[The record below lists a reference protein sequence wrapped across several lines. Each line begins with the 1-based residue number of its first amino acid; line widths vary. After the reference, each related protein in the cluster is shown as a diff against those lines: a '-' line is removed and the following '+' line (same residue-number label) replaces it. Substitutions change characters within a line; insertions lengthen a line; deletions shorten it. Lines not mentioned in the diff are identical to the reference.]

1 MEIRQLVYFV
11 AVAEKGTITEAA
23 KSLHISQPPVSVQLR
38 LLEEE
43 LGCVLFDR
51 NTRHMELTEAGQK
64 FYQRAS
70 AILEQFD
77 SAKREM
83 KDIESGVAG
92 TLRLGVVSSLCGGMF
107 LDWLKGFRRDH
118 PKVHFEIQEGNT
130 YQMIEKTRM
139 HQVELAFVRTPF
151 SASDLKRVPI
161 LKEDLYVVGKEE
173 FFKDGLNRTVKSIA
187 LKELTG
193 IPMILY
199 RRWEPLVTE
208 AFRKQELTPEIFCQ
222 CEDARTVISMAEKS
236 MGIGIVPQSIFRDTQ
251 DLCGYPIREEEFRS
265 EFFAVYGKQTYVS
278 SATRGFLNYVEK
290 QVGRQ
295 MKDNVS
301 RD

>member
-23 KSLHISQPPVSVQLR
+23 KSLHISQPPVSVQLK

-77 SAKREM
+77 SARREM
-83 KDIESGVAG
+83 RDIESGVAG
-92 TLRLGVVSSLCGGMF
+92 TLRIGVVSSLCGGMF
-107 LDWLKGFRRDH
+107 LDWMKEFRKDH
-118 PKVHFEIQEGNT
+118 PRIHFEIQEGNT

-139 HQVELAFVRTPF
+139 HQVEMAFVRTPF

-173 FFKDGLNRTVKSIA
+173 FFQKQADEPEQSIA

-199 RRWEPLVTE
+199 RRWEPLIME

-222 CEDARTVISMAEKS
+222 CEDARTVISMAEKA
-236 MGIGIVPQSIFRDTQ
+236 MGIGIVPQSIFRDNRE
-251 DLCGYPIREEEFRS
+251 LCGYPIREREFRS
-265 EFFAVYGKQTYVS
+265 EIFAVYGKQTYVS
-278 SATRGFLNYVEK
+278 SATRGFLDYVEK
-290 QVGRQ
+290 QVKQ
-295 MKDNVS
+295 LLIH
-301 RD
+301 